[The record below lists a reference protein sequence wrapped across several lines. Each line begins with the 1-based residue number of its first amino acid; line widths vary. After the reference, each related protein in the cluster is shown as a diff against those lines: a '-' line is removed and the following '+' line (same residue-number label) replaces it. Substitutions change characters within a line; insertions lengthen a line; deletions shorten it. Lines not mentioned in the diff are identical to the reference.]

1 MANSYITYLPEF
13 LSSIH
18 QKRAELP
25 CWWGWVWGCWLGPPP
40 SSQAAVA
47 VASGRVTRSFLFQA
61 TEFLNQSSKWPRAA
75 QQPRKDSPSPLSGAW
90 TALDH
95 LVIHSPPAF
104 LLSELHPSRASQAPP
119 PSRKLP
125 QTPGAILPP
134 SYFSSGPFSTPEH
147 WRYRDLSAEST
158 NAPDRTPHG
167 GGTGGQPRTSTVGP
181 APPLD
186 FRLWEALKGFDLW
199 KGPFHHTISPFTMRK
214 HHCTIGSSSKMNLN
228 TYRRQRGGSASMG
241 QIIIST
247 VAFLFRKLAHP
258 MRLHWLLPTLG

>member
-1 MANSYITYLPEF
+1 MNKLISFRY
-13 LSSIH
+13 
-18 QKRAELP
+18 
-25 CWWGWVWGCWLGPPP
+25 
-40 SSQAAVA
+40 
-47 VASGRVTRSFLFQA
+47 RS
-61 TEFLNQSSKWPRAA
+61 
-75 QQPRKDSPSPLSGAW
+75 
-90 TALDH
+90 
-95 LVIHSPPAF
+95 IHSPPAF

-134 SYFSSGPFSTPEH
+134 SYFSSGPFSTTEH

-214 HHCTIGSSSKMNLN
+214 HHCTIGSIRYEAPALLF
-228 TYRRQRGGSASMG
+228 
-241 QIIIST
+241 ST
-247 VAFLFRKLAHP
+247 TLFLYIRTEILIYV
-258 MRLHWLLPTLG
+258 WLYILIDVL